1 MMLKNIPEI
10 ISPELMYALMSMGHG
25 DEICFGDANFPAD
38 SMGQRVI
45 RADGHKIT
53 DLLEAVLSLLPL
65 DIFVEQPCALMQAHE
80 GAEPAVWEKYDEII
94 KKNDFTGAFK
104 NGFDMVERFAFYERA
119 KTCYAVVATTEFE
132 GYANIILKKGVIFT
146 AI

>member
-1 MMLKNIPEI
+1 MLRNIPDI

-53 DLLEAVLSLLPL
+53 ELLDAVLQFFPL
-65 DIFVEQPCALMQAHE
+65 DAFVQKPCVLMDAPV
-80 GAEPAVWEKYDEII
+80 GNEPAVWRKYSEII
-94 KKNDFTGAFK
+94 HENDFANAFK
-104 NGFDMVERFAFYERA
+104 NGFEKIERFEFYERA
-119 KTCYAVVATTEFE
+119 KECYAVVATGEYE
-132 GYANIILKKGVIFT
+132 GYANIILKKGVIFK
-146 AI
+146 